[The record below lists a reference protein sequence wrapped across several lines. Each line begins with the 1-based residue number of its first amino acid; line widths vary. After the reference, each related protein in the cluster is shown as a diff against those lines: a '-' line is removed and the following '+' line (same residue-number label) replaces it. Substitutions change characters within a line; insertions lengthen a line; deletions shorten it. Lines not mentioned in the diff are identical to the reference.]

1 RGSAAEIGVA
11 HIMIRRATIIAGLV
25 CCLGEIAQAQ
35 QADCLAAINTKLPP
49 KVTFDDGSTRQ
60 S

>member
-1 RGSAAEIGVA
+1 
-11 HIMIRRATIIAGLV
+11 MIRRATIIAGLV